1 MNVAILGHG
10 TVGGGV
16 AELLNG
22 RNGFTVK
29 YVLDKE
35 PIPELGERSVTD
47 FSVILNDGDVDTV
60 VEVMGGVEPA
70 FDYITAAMR
79 AGKNVVTANKQLLA
93 TRYDDLTAL
102 ARETRVGFRSSAAV
116 GGGIPWLPN
125 LQRIKRLGAVN
136 EVCGILNGTTNY
148 ILDTM
153 HKRGYDYESVLQDA
167 KSYGYAEAD
176 PTADIEGID
185 IQRKLLISANV
196 AFDASLTEQQVP
208 AAGIAGIPREDIA
221 GFNEM
226 GYVCKLY
233 ATAKRVADGAVLA
246 VVDNGDTVI
255 IAVAEYIEIVIQQ
268 VHLQNSFL
276 WAHGLHG
283 EALGPDDVELRFLRH
298 GEVIHGNGGEGI
310 GPQALGQPGLV
321 FQNLPL
327 NIADGGVNGT
337 AHIPIRFCGLR
348 PEESGTIPDG
358 DLHGAQLVFFHSKCH
373 EGGRIFPVEIL
384 FQLFHA
390 LFGVILN
397 GVIQGNFLACV
408 SILHNARSF
417 RGRGMGPSLWSNH
430 ITFLC
435 VLPDANV

>member
-22 RNGFTVK
+22 RDGFTVK

-93 TRYDDLTAL
+93 ARYDDLTAL
-102 ARETRVGFRSSAAV
+102 ARETGVGFRSSAAV

-136 EVCGILNGTTNY
+136 EVCGIMNGTTNY

-208 AAGIAGIPREDIA
+208 AAGIAGITREDIA

-246 VVDNGDTVI
+246 VVEPTLFKAETPEAAVPANYNFITAVSEYAGRQSFFGEGAGRWPTAYAVVQDLLDLCENKKDFYSAAAWPMPSNNMCEERRYYVRYIVDTW
-255 IAVAEYIEIVIQQ
+255 
-268 VHLQNSFL
+268 FMD
-276 WAHGLHG
+276 GC
-283 EALGPDDVELRFLRH
+283 VEKRW
-298 GEVIHGNGGEGI
+298 GNGVLTRPVSPAQMHSWYVEARRNDPGI
-310 GPQALGQPGLV
+310 FFAAL
-321 FQNLPL
+321 
-327 NIADGGVNGT
+327 
-337 AHIPIRFCGLR
+337 
-348 PEESGTIPDG
+348 
-358 DLHGAQLVFFHSKCH
+358 
-373 EGGRIFPVEIL
+373 
-384 FQLFHA
+384 
-390 LFGVILN
+390 
-397 GVIQGNFLACV
+397 QG
-408 SILHNARSF
+408 
-417 RGRGMGPSLWSNH
+417 
-430 ITFLC
+430 
-435 VLPDANV
+435 

>member
-22 RNGFTVK
+22 RDGFTVK

-93 TRYDDLTAL
+93 ARYDDLTAL

-136 EVCGILNGTTNY
+136 EVCGIMNGTTNY

-208 AAGIAGIPREDIA
+208 AAGIAGITREDIA

-246 VVDNGDTVI
+246 VVEPTLFKAETLEA
-255 IAVAEYIEIVIQQ
+255 AVPANY
-268 VHLQNSFL
+268 
-276 WAHGLHG
+276 
-283 EALGPDDVELRFLRH
+283 
-298 GEVIHGNGGEGI
+298 
-310 GPQALGQPGLV
+310 
-321 FQNLPL
+321 NL
-327 NIADGGVNGT
+327 IT
-337 AHIPIRFCGLR
+337 AVSGKGRAAGR
-348 PEESGTIPDG
+348 PPMPW
-358 DLHGAQLVFFHSKCH
+358 C
-373 EGGRIFPVEIL
+373 RIFWIFVKIRRTFIL
-384 FQLFHA
+384 RLP
-390 LFGVILN
+390 GPCPPTI
-397 GVIQGNFLACV
+397 CV
-408 SILHNARSF
+408 RSAATTC
-417 RGRGMGPSLWSNH
+417 GTL
-430 ITFLC
+430 
-435 VLPDANV
+435 

>member
-10 TVGGGV
+10 TVGCGV
-16 AELLNG
+16 YELL
-22 RNGFTVK
+22 RERTDITVK

-35 PIPELGERSVTD
+35 PIPGLRERSVTD

-93 TRYDDLTAL
+93 ARYDDLTAL
-102 ARETRVGFRSSAAV
+102 ARESRVGFRSSAAV

-136 EVCGILNGTTNY
+136 EVCGIMNGTTNY

-208 AAGIAGIPREDIA
+208 AAGIAGITREDIA

-246 VVDNGDTVI
+246 VVEPTLFKAETLEAAVPANYNLITAVSEYAGRQSFFGEGAGRWPTAYAVVQDLLDLCENKKDFYTAAAQPMPSNNMCEERRYYVRYIVDTW
-255 IAVAEYIEIVIQQ
+255 
-268 VHLQNSFL
+268 FMD
-276 WAHGLHG
+276 GC
-283 EALGPDDVELRFLRH
+283 VEKRW
-298 GEVIHGNGGEGI
+298 GNGVLTRPVSPAQMHSWYVEARRNDPGI
-310 GPQALGQPGLV
+310 FFAAL
-321 FQNLPL
+321 
-327 NIADGGVNGT
+327 
-337 AHIPIRFCGLR
+337 
-348 PEESGTIPDG
+348 
-358 DLHGAQLVFFHSKCH
+358 
-373 EGGRIFPVEIL
+373 
-384 FQLFHA
+384 
-390 LFGVILN
+390 
-397 GVIQGNFLACV
+397 QG
-408 SILHNARSF
+408 
-417 RGRGMGPSLWSNH
+417 
-430 ITFLC
+430 
-435 VLPDANV
+435 

>member
-1 MNVAILGHG
+1 M
-10 TVGGGV
+10 GGGV
-16 AELLNG
+16 AELLNS
-22 RNGFTVK
+22 RDGFTVK

-93 TRYDDLTAL
+93 ARYDDLTAL
-102 ARETRVGFRSSAAV
+102 ARESRLGFRCSAAV

-136 EVCGILNGTTNY
+136 EVCGIMNGTTNY

-208 AAGIAGIPREDIA
+208 AAGIAGITREDIA

-246 VVDNGDTVI
+246 VVEPTLFKAETPEAAVPANYNLITAVSEYAGRQSFFGEGAGRWPTAYAVVQDLLDLCENKKDFYTAAARPMPSNNMCEERRYYVRYIVDTW
-255 IAVAEYIEIVIQQ
+255 
-268 VHLQNSFL
+268 FMD
-276 WAHGLHG
+276 GC
-283 EALGPDDVELRFLRH
+283 VEKRW
-298 GEVIHGNGGEGI
+298 GNGVLTRPVSPAQMHSWYVEARRNDPGI
-310 GPQALGQPGLV
+310 FFAAL
-321 FQNLPL
+321 
-327 NIADGGVNGT
+327 
-337 AHIPIRFCGLR
+337 
-348 PEESGTIPDG
+348 
-358 DLHGAQLVFFHSKCH
+358 
-373 EGGRIFPVEIL
+373 
-384 FQLFHA
+384 
-390 LFGVILN
+390 
-397 GVIQGNFLACV
+397 QG
-408 SILHNARSF
+408 
-417 RGRGMGPSLWSNH
+417 
-430 ITFLC
+430 
-435 VLPDANV
+435 